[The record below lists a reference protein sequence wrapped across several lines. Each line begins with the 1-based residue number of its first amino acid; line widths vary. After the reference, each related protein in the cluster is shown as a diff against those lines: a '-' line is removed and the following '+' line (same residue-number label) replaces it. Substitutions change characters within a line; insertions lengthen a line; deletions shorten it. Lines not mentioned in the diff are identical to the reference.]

1 MVTMKKLPLALV
13 ALAGVWTLA
22 QAQGVRSTQT
32 SSDLRALLKQV
43 GAGSGGAS
51 PRQLS
56 PQEREELRRQLSQ
69 HGRKNKGS

>member
-1 MVTMKKLPLALV
+1 MGTMKKLPLALV

-22 QAQGVRSTQT
+22 HAQGVRSSQP
-32 SSDLRALLKQV
+32 SSDLRSLLKQV
-43 GAGSGGAS
+43 GTGSGSPA

-56 PQEREELRRQLSQ
+56 VQEREELRRQLSQ

>member
-13 ALAGVWTLA
+13 ALAGAWTLA
-22 QAQGVRSTQT
+22 QAQSVRSGQP
-32 SSDLRALLKQV
+32 SSDLRSLLKQV
-43 GAGSGGAS
+43 GTGSGSAA

-69 HGRKNKGS
+69 HGRKNKGT